1 VFSVSFLHIGQREL
15 NSPFLANFALCSC
28 MDKIL
33 SYLETNE
40 NLTPYVTDLL
50 EDQNMLQLLID
61 CTKFD
66 FIPLKERSYLETLS
80 RGLCYKLEFVKI

>member
-1 VFSVSFLHIGQREL
+1 
-15 NSPFLANFALCSC
+15 
-28 MDKIL
+28 MDTFL

-61 CTKFD
+61 CTQFD
-66 FIPLKERSYLETLS
+66 FIPLEERSYLETLS
-80 RGLCYKLEFVKI
+80 RGLCYKLPATITQNNYGIITQFDNPTKLLTNI

>member
-1 VFSVSFLHIGQREL
+1 
-15 NSPFLANFALCSC
+15 
-28 MDKIL
+28 MDTIL

-66 FIPLKERSYLETLS
+66 FIPLKERSYLEPYPEVYVINCTS
-80 RGLCYKLEFVKI
+80 NDYAK